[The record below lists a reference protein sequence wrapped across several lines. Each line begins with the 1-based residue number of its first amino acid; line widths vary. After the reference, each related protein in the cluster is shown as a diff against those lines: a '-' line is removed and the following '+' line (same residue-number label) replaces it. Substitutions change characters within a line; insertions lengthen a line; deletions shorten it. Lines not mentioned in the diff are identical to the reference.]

1 MKSTDGVAA
10 GFPTGGGLGAEIR
23 GMDLRRLGDATFGAI
38 HRAWL
43 GHLVLLF
50 RRQALTDADLIAF
63 SRRFGELDLAPI
75 QETVR
80 RFVEGMPELYVV
92 PGKSAVVLP
101 LGVKLLCR
109 VKLNVPAGA
118 NAASYTWI
126 SSVWAS
132 M

>member
-10 GFPTGGGLGAEIR
+10 VFPTGGGLGAEIR
-23 GMDLRRLGDATFGAI
+23 GMDLR
-38 HRAWL
+38 
-43 GHLVLLF
+43 